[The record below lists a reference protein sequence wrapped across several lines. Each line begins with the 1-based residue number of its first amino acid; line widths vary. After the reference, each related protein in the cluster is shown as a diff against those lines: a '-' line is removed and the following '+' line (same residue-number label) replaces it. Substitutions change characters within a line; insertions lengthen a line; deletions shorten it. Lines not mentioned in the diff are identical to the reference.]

1 MLQNAARQ
9 QVVEVLGGKDGQAY
23 QKSSLRACQVM

>member
-1 MLQNAARQ
+1 M
-9 QVVEVLGGKDGQAY
+9 VEVLGGKDGQAY